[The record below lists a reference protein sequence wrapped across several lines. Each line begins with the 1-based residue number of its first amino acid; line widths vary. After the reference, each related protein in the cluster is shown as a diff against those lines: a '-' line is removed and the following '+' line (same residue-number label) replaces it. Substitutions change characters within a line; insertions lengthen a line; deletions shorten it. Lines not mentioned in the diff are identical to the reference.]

1 MAFEGFPEFYFRLT
15 FYRRTHGGPM
25 RTTVIRPRLFQAG
38 TLKFEIYDSRES
50 AGRAAALAAAEEMRH
65 QTQNGLDLGI
75 IFATGASQLS
85 MLQALTAV
93 PGLPWD
99 RIIGFHMDEYQGIEP
114 DHFASFR
121 RYLREQLTERVP
133 IKEFYE
139 LGRTDTLPSTIQA
152 MPTSAIRKQSRW
164 QSSTRDAANNRL
176 RKAGFRRWRECPRVR

>member
-1 MAFEGFPEFYFRLT
+1 
-15 FYRRTHGGPM
+15 M

-139 LGRTDTLPSTIQA
+139 IDGSSEDSEAVCQA
-152 MPTSAIRKQSRW
+152 Y
-164 QSSTRDAANNRL
+164 AARL
-176 RKAGFRRWRECPRVR
+176 KAAEPKL